1 MGLEIAFWIFAVVS
15 VVSALAVVIL
25 SNVIRSALFLILC
38 FLSVAGIF
46 ITLNAEFLAAA
57 QVLIYVGAVSV
68 LILLAITLTKEIQR
82 GNLFNKLRIPA
93 ILVASGFMG
102 AVIYSLIKTDWV
114 ISNVEQEQTTAGL
127 ADTLFKNGGFIL
139 PLEIAILILLVAII
153 GSIILVREK

>member
-1 MGLEIAFWIFAVVS
+1 MGLEIAFWIFASVS
-15 VVSALAVVIL
+15 VVSAMAVVFL

-68 LILLAITLTKEIQR
+68 LILLAITLTKEIQH

-93 ILVASGFMG
+93 LLAASGFLG
-102 AVIYSLIKTDWV
+102 VVIYSLINTDWV
-114 ISNVEQEQTTAGL
+114 ISGTPPEQTTVKL
-127 ADTLFKNGGFIL
+127 ADTLFNNGGYIL
-139 PLEIAILILLVAII
+139 VLEIAILVLLVAII